1 LCYGS
6 SFKSPEYTFIWYNF
20 AGSHANSEKRWLNVE
35 LFSSLSSNEQSPER
49 AIDRSASQ
57 TPIREKS
64 MLSTSSACHDQMEVG
79 SCSELR
85 RQTEC
90 QKTPSASR
98 QSSER
103 TTDRDRSAS
112 QTPNREKSVLSTS
125 SACHDQME
133 VGSCSALH
141 SQTECQKTPSAS
153 RQSSERTV
161 DHDRSASQTPN
172 SEKSQ
177 SYSVGHLNQS
187 SQRSQSI
194 SGLSSLAANKTSY
207 HENIRSSHE
216 WQLLAKNSRGVPVS
230 QTPDRSESYAPVD
243 SGSDSD
249 TSNYSE
255 SLDLSHCDRPVVR
268 PTSSNSTSSSVRR
281 FESLSQPAR
290 QNLSGRACSL
300 SSVPGR
306 SVVSSGHS
314 STSTETGVVLSLFI
328 SIEPA

>member
-79 SCSELR
+79 SCS
-85 RQTEC
+85 
-90 QKTPSASR
+90 
-98 QSSER
+98 
-103 TTDRDRSAS
+103 
-112 QTPNREKSVLSTS
+112 
-125 SACHDQME
+125 
-133 VGSCSALH
+133 ALH

-161 DHDRSASQTPN
+161 DHNRSASQTPN